1 MAVTQVPKSK
11 TLAIEVETDIDKAG
25 DPIYS
30 KKTFSGVKVTAADQD
45 VLDIAESIKKVL
57 DPSTRSTFINQV
69 NTLVNA

>member
-30 KKTFSGVKVTAADQD
+30 KKTFSGVKTAAADQD

-57 DPSTRSTFINQV
+57 EPSTRKTFINAV
-69 NTLVNA
+69 NTLVQS